1 MNYTHGSLENE
12 ILKTIWML
20 EEIEENDVS
29 VNEVQEVINR
39 NSSSNRAYTTVK
51 TVMDR
56 LVEKNMLVRYKQG
69 KKFFY
74 KTVSSRHEMVQQA
87 IKKLAGQYF
96 NNDMDSLIDT
106 VKSMSKCKTPSLV

>member
-1 MNYTHGSLENE
+1 M
-12 ILKTIWML
+12 
-20 EEIEENDVS
+20 
-29 VNEVQEVINR
+29 
-39 NSSSNRAYTTVK
+39 
-51 TVMDR
+51 
-56 LVEKNMLVRYKQG
+56 RYKQG

-74 KTVSSRHEMVQQA
+74 KTVSSRDEMAQQA